1 MAENFPNLGKETAFS
16 VQETQSPTE
25 DKPRENTPRHTVIK
39 ITIIKDKG
47 RILNAAREKLQI
59 THKESPIRLPA
70 DFSAE
75 TLQARRDWHNI
86 FKVTKRKNPHSR
98 ILLTSKALVKVCQIN
113 KKLQRQAKRKK
124 KLSEFSTTK
133 PVLQQMLKNFSI
145 WERKCYN

>member
-75 TLQARRDWHNI
+75 TLQDRKESQDT
-86 FKVTKRKNPHSR
+86 FKVKKGKKPQNKNTLYH
-98 ILLTSKALVKVCQIN
+98 KALSFRVG
-113 KKLQRQAKRKK
+113 R
-124 KLSEFSTTK
+124 
-133 PVLQQMLKNFSI
+133 
-145 WERKCYN
+145 